1 MSPAIRQ
8 SWACSPCI
16 SKIPSSP
23 GGHAW
28 RQSPPKRKKRGR
40 WLTPAY
46 KNARKETCQRG
57 NPSLFMG
64 PDEAYAVALR
74 RIREA
79 ENTGATS
86 RSDLEFLRQ
95 LPRELEQLSS

>member
-1 MSPAIRQ
+1 
-8 SWACSPCI
+8 
-16 SKIPSSP
+16 
-23 GGHAW
+23 
-28 RQSPPKRKKRGR
+28 
-40 WLTPAY
+40 
-46 KNARKETCQRG
+46 
-57 NPSLFMG
+57 MG
-64 PDEAYAVALR
+64 PEEAYAVALR

>member
-1 MSPAIRQ
+1 MLPVIRQ

-23 GGHAW
+23 AGHDW

-46 KNARKETCQRG
+46 KTAEKKKRRNFPLKRRKLQNKNRRRGTLLQADLDRKFYNLWIQLFVRCQR
-57 NPSLFMG
+57 PKK
-64 PDEAYAVALR
+64 
-74 RIREA
+74 
-79 ENTGATS
+79 
-86 RSDLEFLRQ
+86 
-95 LPRELEQLSS
+95 LSCRT